1 MPVYLYW
8 GEDEFALSRAVTV
21 LRDRFLDSDWASF
34 NFEKILP
41 DQPDPVRQALNQAMT
56 APFGAGSRFVWL
68 ADTTICQRCPEDLL
82 SELDRTLPAIPESTV
97 LLLTTTNKPDGRIKS
112 TKLLQQQALEIRE
125 FSTIPPWKTDLL
137 MQQARQAAQET
148 GVKLTGDGL
157 DRLVEAVGNQSRQLY
172 TELEKLK
179 LYQIGTQKAIDGT
192 AIDQLVTT
200 STQSSLQLATAIR
213 QGDTARALGLIDDLF
228 RQNEAPLRIVATLVT
243 QFRLWLWLKLMI
255 ESGER
260 DERAIAKAA
269 EIANPK
275 RIYFLQ
281 QEVRAVRLDRLL
293 QTLPLLLDLEFGLK
307 RGAEPV
313 ALMQTKAIEL
323 CALFDRS

>member
-8 GEDEFALSRAVTV
+8 GDDDFALGRAVTV

-34 NFEKILP
+34 NFEKIAP
-41 DQPDPVRQALNQAMT
+41 DQPDPVRQAFNQAMT

-68 ADTTICQRCPEDLL
+68 TDTTLCQRCPEDLL

-97 LLLTTTNKPDGRIKS
+97 LLLTTANKPDGRIKS
-112 TKLLQQQALEIRE
+112 TKLLQHHALEIRE
-125 FSTIPPWKTDLL
+125 FSQIPPWKTDVL
-137 MQQARQAAQET
+137 MQQARQAAQEV

-179 LYQIGTQKAIDGT
+179 LYQIATQKAIDGA
-192 AIDQLVTT
+192 AIEQLVTT

-228 RQNEAPLRIVATLVT
+228 RQNEAPLRIVVTLVT
-243 QFRLWLWLKLMI
+243 QFRLWLWLKLLI

-269 EIANPK
+269 EVAS
-275 RIYFLQ
+275 
-281 QEVRAVRLDRLL
+281 
-293 QTLPLLLDLEFGLK
+293 TL
-307 RGAEPV
+307 R
-313 ALMQTKAIEL
+313 
-323 CALFDRS
+323 

>member
-1 MPVYLYW
+1 
-8 GEDEFALSRAVTV
+8 
-21 LRDRFLDSDWASF
+21 
-34 NFEKILP
+34 
-41 DQPDPVRQALNQAMT
+41 
-56 APFGAGSRFVWL
+56 
-68 ADTTICQRCPEDLL
+68 
-82 SELDRTLPAIPESTV
+82 
-97 LLLTTTNKPDGRIKS
+97 
-112 TKLLQQQALEIRE
+112 
-125 FSTIPPWKTDLL
+125 
-137 MQQARQAAQET
+137 
-148 GVKLTGDGL
+148 
-157 DRLVEAVGNQSRQLY
+157 QSRQLY

-179 LYQIGTQKAIDGT
+179 LYQMATQKAIDGA

-213 QGDTARALGLIDDLF
+213 QGDTPRALGLIDDLF

-281 QEVRAVRLDRLL
+281 QEVRTMRLDRLL

-323 CALFDRS
+323 CALFDRP